1 MRFQHRITPS
11 LDTFTRT
18 LKGDV
23 RGARRAGMINI
34 VSMIEAVARKGAPVK
49 RSNLANSGSSRVE
62 KDGSEGV
69 VTFSA
74 PYAKYVHE
82 GTGLY
87 GPHKT
92 KIVIRSQREITVRP
106 KRGKPYK
113 TKGFLFAPGMI
124 HPVKFVESPGMQG
137 TPFLTDAAE
146 GADMEKLY
154 IEGAN
159 NYLAQSPRPPGKER
173 GGR

>member
-1 MRFQHRITPS
+1 MKFHYKITPS

-23 RGARRAGMINI
+23 RGARRAGMINV

-74 PYAKYVHE
+74 PYARYVHE

-92 KIVIRSQREITVRP
+92 KIVPAR
-106 KRGKPYK
+106 KRA
-113 TKGFLFAPGMI
+113 LFWPGAS
-124 HPVKFVESPGMQG
+124 HPVRSVRGMKG
-137 TPFLTDAAE
+137 TPFLMDAAE
-146 GADMEKLY
+146 RADMEKLY

-159 NYLAQSPRPPGKER
+159 NYLAQSPRPSGKER

>member
-1 MRFQHRITPS
+1 MKFRYRITPS
-11 LDTFTRT
+11 LDSFIRT

-23 RGARRAGMINI
+23 RGAKRAGMTN
-34 VSMIEAVARKGAPVK
+34 VVTMIEAVARKDAPVK
-49 RSNLANSGSSRVE
+49 TSNLANSGSSRVE
-62 KDGSEGV
+62 KGGSEGV

-92 KIVIRSQREITVRP
+92 KIVPAR
-106 KRGKPYK
+106 KRA
-113 TKGFLFAPGMI
+113 LFWPGAA
-124 HPVKFVESPGMQG
+124 HPVRSVSGVEGR
-137 TPFLTDAAE
+137 PFLRDAAE

-159 NYLAQSPRPPGKER
+159 NYLAR
-173 GGR
+173 GGH

>member
-1 MRFQHRITPS
+1 MKFHYQITPN
-11 LDTFTRT
+11 LDELPRRI
-18 LKGDV
+18 KRDV
-23 RGARRAGMINI
+23 GGAKRAGMIN
-34 VSMIEAVARKGAPVK
+34 VVTTIEAVARKDAPVK
-49 RSNLANSGSSRVE
+49 TSNLANSGSSEVE
-62 KDGSEGV
+62 KDGSEGA

-92 KIVIRSQREITVRP
+92 KIVPTR
-106 KRGKPYK
+106 KRA
-113 TKGFLFAPGMI
+113 LFWPGAS
-124 HPVKFVESPGMQG
+124 HPVRSVRGMKG
-137 TPFLTDAAE
+137 TPFLVNAA
-146 GADMEKLY
+146 GNADTRKLY

-159 NYLAQSPRPPGKER
+159 NYLAR

>member
-1 MRFQHRITPS
+1 MKFHYRITPN
-11 LDTFTRT
+11 LDELSRSI
-18 LKGDV
+18 KGDV
-23 RGARRAGMINI
+23 RGARRGGMINL
-34 VSMIEAVARKGAPVK
+34 VTTIEAIARKGAPVK
-49 RSNLANSGSSRVE
+49 TSNLANSGSSEVD

-69 VTFSA
+69 VIFSA
-74 PYAKYVHE
+74 PYARYAHE

-92 KIVIRSQREITVRP
+92 KIVPTR
-106 KRGKPYK
+106 KRA
-113 TKGFLFAPGMI
+113 LFWPGAS
-124 HPVKFVESPGMQG
+124 HPVRSVRGMKG

-146 GADMEKLY
+146 SADRRRLY

-159 NYLAQSPRPPGKER
+159 NYLAR